1 MQHPSQHDVVV
12 VGGGPAGAAA
22 AGRLR
27 RLGRSV
33 LVLESERFPRFH
45 VGESLL
51 PLGNHVFD
59 EIGVAD
65 KVRAAGFHP
74 KRGAQLLSSC
84 GGRKVVFDFAE
95 KRIHPSETVQVPR
108 AEFDQLML
116 EHVRELGADVVQA
129 RARGYA
135 IDAEGVTVTHVGDD
149 GRQRQARAAAI
160 VDASGR
166 AGLVARGEGVRVPDP
181 DLKKAS
187 VYAHFRG
194 VRRDD
199 GRRAADT
206 RISVLPEL
214 GWMWWIPI
222 GDDLTSVGVV
232 LDLADYRRQDKG
244 DLQAIFDRSVA
255 SSPVATVLLGHA
267 ERVTPFRAESGFSYR
282 AERYCGDRWLL
293 AGDAGSF
300 LDPVW
305 STGVQMAL
313 QSGVEAADACERG
326 WLSRRADPRRARAR
340 YQRTL
345 QRRYAFVRRFVTGF
359 YDPAVRD
366 LLFHPRRIL
375 GIDRAV
381 TRVLAGGFD
390 LGPLDRLRLRLFFLL
405 GRLQERYELVPRLD
419 HGAAVELD
427 TAAPEPMLER

>member
-1 MQHPSQHDVVV
+1 MQRAYDVVV

-27 RLGRSV
+27 RLNRSV

-59 EIGVAD
+59 TLGVSD
-65 KVRAAGFHP
+65 KIRAAGFHP
-74 KRGAQLLSSC
+74 KRGAQLLSNC
-84 GGRKVVFDFAE
+84 GEHQVVFDFAE
-95 KRIHPSETVQVPR
+95 KRIRPSETVQVPR
-108 AEFDQLML
+108 ADFDHLML
-116 EHVRELGADVVQA
+116 EHARALGADVVVG
-129 RARGYA
+129 RARDYTVRA
-135 IDAEGVTVTHVGDD
+135 DGVEVTFGDD
-149 GRQRQARAAAI
+149 AAGERSVRAAAI
-160 VDASGR
+160 IDASGR
-166 AGLVARGEGVRVPDP
+166 AGFVARREGVRVPDEQ
-181 DLKKAS
+181 LKKAS

-199 GRRAADT
+199 GKRAADT
-206 RISVLPEL
+206 RISVLPNL
-214 GWMWWIPI
+214 GWMWWIPL

-232 LDLADYRRQDKG
+232 LDLDDYRRHDKG
-244 DLQAIFDRSVA
+244 DLQAIFDRAVA
-255 SSPVATVLLGHA
+255 SSPVATTLLAHA
-267 ERVTPFRAESGFSYR
+267 ERVSGFRAESGFSYG
-282 AERYCGDRWLL
+282 ASRYCGERWLL

-313 QSGVEAADACERG
+313 QSGIEAADACERG
-326 WLSRRADPRRARAR
+326 WLSTRPDPARALR
-340 YQRTL
+340 DYERTL

-359 YDPAVRD
+359 YEPAVRD
-366 LLFHPRRIL
+366 LFFAPRRIL

-390 LGPLDRLRLRLFFLL
+390 LGVLDRLRLKVFFLF
-405 GRLQERYELVPRLD
+405 GKLQARFDLVPRLSAEVAEAP
-419 HGAAVELD
+419 AAP
-427 TAAPEPMLER
+427 TPEPMLER